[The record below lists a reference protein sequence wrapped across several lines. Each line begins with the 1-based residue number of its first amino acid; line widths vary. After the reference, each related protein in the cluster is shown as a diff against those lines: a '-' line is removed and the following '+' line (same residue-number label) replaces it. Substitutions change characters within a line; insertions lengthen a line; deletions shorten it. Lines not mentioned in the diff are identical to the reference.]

1 MSSEENLSR
10 YPHAMALKSA
20 LRSYSIAREQ
30 ITPELQPL
38 VMPQIK
44 SIRESISEVFGVSN
58 IKSNK
63 SLSSRRV
70 RWDGK
75 EIIEWIAGLTELVS
89 RFEERVETLLQACH
103 SIDLQLKRL
112 SHTEYNHESFL
123 SAAQK
128 IQKTV
133 DELSLAGYSELSDWV
148 THIDDKMG
156 KVLGQRLES
165 AILSWCT
172 AFNADNKKVT
182 VEIVLRNQTICTQPS
197 LPVVRSLCLKKFHEY
212 VSVVC
217 SLPTPCTGRF
227 EVFESNSINDKN
239 TNGTFDRLMK
249 VISPEIVSNAY
260 DCIEYHMDKISD
272 FVSQWLG
279 YQALWDTRVDDVSN
293 LVGNNMSTWQ
303 SLLDEAVVARNALD
317 ISKTTSAFGPVVVKY
332 DKVHSQINL
341 KYDSWQ
347 KELQSCYADVLGQ
360 KIQDLHQNVCEA
372 KSKLESISLDS
383 TTATF
388 SIVLNVT
395 YIQEMKG
402 QLEPWSIEIS
412 SLLNAERILKQQR
425 HLFRSDWLEGSR
437 LLGQFQHMEH
447 VLSKR
452 VRLMEEQMPLLQ
464 TRVIAE
470 DKVAE
475 KRSMELLAHWDSDK
489 PLRGNIT
496 PFNAK
501 EILSNFEFHLK
512 KALSD
517 DENLVKAKIALG
529 LETKARDN
537 KISSHLD
544 ELQDLKEVWEAISS
558 SYESFDEIKKTLWI
572 TAAPRK
578 IRKQLEDITTGKLSS
593 VFFVC
598 DNTLKMC

>member
-103 SIDLQLKRL
+103 SIDLQLKHL
-112 SHTEYNHESFL
+112 SNTEYNHESFL

-227 EVFESNSINDKN
+227 EVFESNSINDKK

-249 VISPEIVSNAY
+249 AISPEIVSNAY

-272 FVSQWLG
+272 FVSQWLV

-303 SLLDEAVVARNALD
+303 TLLDEAVVARNALD
-317 ISKTTSAFGPVVVKY
+317 ISKTTSVFGPVVVKY

-388 SIVLNVT
+388 SIVMNVT

-402 QLEPWSIEIS
+402 QLEPRRMEIS

-447 VLSKR
+447 VLSKK

-475 KRSMELLAHWDSDK
+475 KRSMELLAQWDSDK

-496 PFNAK
+496 PSNAK

-512 KALSD
+512 KAVSD

-529 LETKARDN
+529 LDTKARDN

-558 SYESFDEIKKTLWI
+558 SYESFAEIKKTLWI

-593 VFFVC
+593 VFF
-598 DNTLKMC
+598 L

>member
-317 ISKTTSAFGPVVVKY
+317 ISKTTSVFGPVVVKY

-402 QLEPWSIEIS
+402 HLEPWSIEIS

>member
-103 SIDLQLKRL
+103 SIDLQLKHL
-112 SHTEYNHESFL
+112 SNTEYNHESFL

-227 EVFESNSINDKN
+227 EVFESNSINDKK

-249 VISPEIVSNAY
+249 AISPEIVSNAY

-272 FVSQWLG
+272 FVSQWLV

-303 SLLDEAVVARNALD
+303 TLLDEAVVARNALD
-317 ISKTTSAFGPVVVKY
+317 ISKTTSVFGPVVVKY

-388 SIVLNVT
+388 SIVMNVT

-402 QLEPWSIEIS
+402 QLEPRRMEIS

-447 VLSKR
+447 VLSKK

-475 KRSMELLAHWDSDK
+475 KRSMELLAQWDSDK

-496 PFNAK
+496 PSNAK

-512 KALSD
+512 KAVSD

-529 LETKARDN
+529 LDTKARDN

-593 VFFVC
+593 VFF
-598 DNTLKMC
+598 L

>member
-1 MSSEENLSR
+1 
-10 YPHAMALKSA
+10 
-20 LRSYSIAREQ
+20 
-30 ITPELQPL
+30 
-38 VMPQIK
+38 MPQIK

-103 SIDLQLKRL
+103 SIDLQLKHL
-112 SHTEYNHESFL
+112 SNTEYNHESFL

-227 EVFESNSINDKN
+227 EVFESNSINDKK

-249 VISPEIVSNAY
+249 AISPEIVSNAY

-272 FVSQWLG
+272 FVSQWLV

-303 SLLDEAVVARNALD
+303 TLLDEAVVARNALD
-317 ISKTTSAFGPVVVKY
+317 ISKTTSVFGPVVVKY

-388 SIVLNVT
+388 SIVMNVT

-402 QLEPWSIEIS
+402 QLEPWRMEIS

-475 KRSMELLAHWDSDK
+475 KRSMELLAQWDSDK

-496 PFNAK
+496 PSNAK

-512 KALSD
+512 KAVSD

-529 LETKARDN
+529 LDTKARDN

-593 VFFVC
+593 VFF
-598 DNTLKMC
+598 L